1 MSSKRK
7 NNRILGYI
15 VLAILPFPIIFG
27 YFWLKDNIYKALDY
41 CYKIRGIRI
50 NEISQGKISL
60 DLFLIFK
67 NLSIFKYK
75 IKNIKGKLYI
85 EKEYIVDF
93 EVKSEY
99 YIEPKKQKDIVLNI
113 VADFSGIKLDIEKI
127 NTILKIVNKFM
138 SDKNNLLFTFDL
150 KIEIELFRNTIYV
163 PLIIEY
169 TFKEL
174 TENKPTNC
182 KIE

>member
-1 MSSKRK
+1 MNLKKK
-7 NNRILGYI
+7 NKIILGYI
-15 VLAILPFPIIFG
+15 ALAMLPFPIIFG
-27 YFWLKDNIYKALDY
+27 YFWFKDNIYKALDY

-50 NEISQGKISL
+50 NEISQSKISL

-93 EVKSEY
+93 EVRSEY

-127 NTILKIVNKFM
+127 NSLLKIVNKYI
-138 SDKNNLLFTFDL
+138 SDRNKLLFTFDL
-150 KIEIELFRNTIYV
+150 KIEIELFKNTIYI
-163 PLIIEY
+163 PLVMGY
-169 TFKEL
+169 TLKEL
-174 TENKPTNC
+174 TEESPTNC